1 MSSISLKG
9 VMPPIPTPFDP
20 EGNVALTGLVANI
33 QRWNKYDLTGYIVL
47 GSNGEAGFVDD
58 EERAEVWAAARE
70 AIPENKLLI
79 AGAGRES
86 TRGTIALCGRVA
98 EAGADAVLL
107 VTPHYYGGQMTPEA
121 LYRHYWAVAEEIPIP
136 VLLYTVPK
144 FTHVDLDAKTVARL
158 AEHPNIVGIKDT
170 SGDLAKMADIIRLA
184 PPEFQVLAGTA
195 SFFLPGLA
203 VGAVGG
209 ILALANIAPVKCL
222 GLYHLFRAGR
232 MEEAAALQRWM
243 IPVNAAVTARYG
255 IAGLKAALEMLGY
268 YGGPVRSP
276 LMDLGDDEREA
287 LRELLTESGV
297 LAAAPA
303 AAPAP
308 EPD

>member
-1 MSSISLKG
+1 MTNTISLRG
-9 VMPPIPTPFDP
+9 VTPPIPTPFDTD
-20 EGNVALTGLVANI
+20 GNVALTQLVENLE
-33 QRWNKYDLTGYIVL
+33 RWNRYDLTGYVVL
-47 GSNGEAGFVDD
+47 GSNGEAGYVDD
-58 EERAEVWAAARE
+58 DERAEVWGAARG
-70 AIPENKLLI
+70 AIPEGKLLI

-86 TRGTIALCGRVA
+86 TRGTIALSCRAA

-121 LYRHYWAVAEEIPIP
+121 LYRHYWAVAEEVPIP

-158 AEHPNIVGIKDT
+158 AEHPNIVGMKDT
-170 SGDLAKMADIIRLA
+170 SGNLAKMADTIRQA
-184 PPEFQVLAGTA
+184 PPDFQVLAGSA
-195 SFFLPGLA
+195 GFFLPGLA

-232 MEEAAALQRWM
+232 VEEAAAIQRWM

-255 IAGLKAALEMLGY
+255 IGGLKGALDLLGY

-276 LMDLGDDEREA
+276 LADLTEEERQTLGD
-287 LRELLTESGV
+287 LLTEGGL
-297 LAAAPA
+297 LAAAP
-303 AAPAP
+303 